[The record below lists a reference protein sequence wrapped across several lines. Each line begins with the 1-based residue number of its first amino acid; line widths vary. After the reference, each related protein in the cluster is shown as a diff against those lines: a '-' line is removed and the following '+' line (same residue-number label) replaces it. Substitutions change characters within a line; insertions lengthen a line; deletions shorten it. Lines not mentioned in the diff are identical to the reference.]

1 MQLPINWKE
10 TGSVDTA
17 TMHSISWGDITSGI
31 PDRYMT
37 LYIDTIPKTL
47 PVIYELP
54 LAVRNNQLAYGEMS
68 GNCSGFTPGGT
79 LNTYA
84 AETLMPAP
92 STWDGI
98 NFICNL
104 PEVILNQVGTGAIG
118 EPVNT
123 ITVTGP
129 TGGTHNY
136 FFFYADMNINPN
148 YSILTD
154 AVQSFRAK

>member
-1 MQLPINWKE
+1 
-10 TGSVDTA
+10 
-17 TMHSISWGDITSGI
+17 MHSISWGDITGGI

-37 LYIDTIPKTL
+37 IYIDTIPKSL

-54 LAVRNNQLAYGEMS
+54 LAVHNNQLAYGEMS

-79 LNTYA
+79 LNTYE

-98 NFICNL
+98 NFMCNL

-123 ITVTGP
+123 VTITGP

-136 FFFYADMNINPN
+136 FFFYADMNPNPN

-154 AVQSFRAK
+154 AIQSFRAK